1 MPPRLS
7 RYAHTLPAA
16 LGLLAALISVGAW
29 AAPPPPPPRPFS
41 GASLASIATGSV
53 TGAYFPVGGAICRL
67 VNLARATHGL
77 HCLVAPSGGSLDNL
91 EAMRAGEVGF
101 AIVQSD
107 WQYLAHEGAP
117 PLTERGAFE
126 TLRAVFSLH
135 AEPVAIVVRGGV
147 SAERFE
153 DLKGKRLALGPA
165 GSPGRLAAEALL
177 AARGRTLEGFSPADI
192 QDQPP
197 DPQTLCDNKADAV
210 LLTVAHPNGAL
221 KDAMG
226 RCVLRLLPVE
236 EETVRALTQRQ
247 PFLGAASIPGGLYPG
262 AKAEVPTL
270 GLRAT
275 LVTTSATPD
284 TVVYALVKAV
294 FDNFDDFRQ
303 LHPVL
308 APLRRE
314 EMVAV
319 GLTAP
324 LHPGAQTYY
333 KEAGLIR

>member
-1 MPPRLS
+1 MSPRLS
-7 RYAHTLPAA
+7 RYAQILPAA
-16 LGLLAALISVGAW
+16 LGLLAALSVGAW
-29 AAPPPPPPRPFS
+29 AAPPPPPPRPVS
-41 GASLASIATGSV
+41 GASLASIATGAV

-67 VNLARATHGL
+67 VNLERVAHSL

-91 EAMRAGEVGF
+91 DALRSGEVVF

-117 PLTERGAFE
+117 PLAERGAFE

-135 AEPVAIVVRGGV
+135 AEPVAIVVREGV

-153 DLKGKRLALGPA
+153 DLKGKRLALGPL

-177 AARGRTLEGFSPADI
+177 AARGRSLEGFGPADI
-192 QDQPP
+192 RDQPP
-197 DPQTLCDNKADAV
+197 DPQALCDNKADAV

-221 KDAMG
+221 KEAMG
-226 RCVLRLLPVE
+226 RCALRLLPVE
-236 EETVRALTQRQ
+236 DETVRTLTQRQ
-247 PFLGAASIPGGLYPG
+247 PFLGAANIPGGLYPG
-262 AKAEVPTL
+262 VKNDVPTV

-275 LVTTSATPD
+275 LVTTASAPD
-284 TVVYALVKAV
+284 TVVYSVVKSV
-294 FDNFDDFRQ
+294 LDNFDDFRQ

-314 EMVAV
+314 DMVAV

-324 LHPGAQTYY
+324 LHPGAQAYY